1 LKAVRIHA
9 HGGIEQLR
17 YEDSDEP
24 ALRSEDDVIVKLKA
38 AAVNR
43 IDLALRAGSAPC
55 DGCLPRILGADG
67 AGIVHAVGARARG
80 VKPGDAVC
88 LFPFYGRRNRAPSGQ
103 GEQSRCSNRHLLG
116 AHANGT
122 YAEYVSVPARNCFAI
137 PPGLS
142 FDDGAALP
150 LVYSMAWRMLVTDAA
165 LKPGEW
171 VMIVGAGG
179 GIAIA
184 ALQLAAALGARVII
198 ASRDEKKLA
207 AARQLGAIHG
217 VPLERGD
224 PFSATRSFTG
234 RRGVDVAVNCVGGAT
249 WAGSL
254 AALARGGRLV
264 TCGDLAGTA
273 PRTDLRRVFWNHLTI
288 LAAHSAT
295 REEFARVLEFF
306 AATRLKPVIDTILPL
321 KEAARAHDRLEHG
334 AQFGKIVLRI
344 GEQAARR

>member
-1 LKAVRIHA
+1 MKAVRIHA

-67 AGIVHAVGARARG
+67 AGIVHTVGARARG

-88 LFPFYGRRNRAPSGQ
+88 LFPFYEWRSRVLSGQ
-103 GEQSRCSNRHLLG
+103 AVCSDRHFLG
-116 AHANGT
+116 ARANGT

-142 FDDGAALP
+142 LDEGAALP

-171 VMIVGAGG
+171 VLIVGAGG

-207 AARQLGAIHG
+207 AARQLGAVHG
-217 VPLERGD
+217 VPLDRGD
-224 PFSATRSFTG
+224 PFRAARSFTG

-264 TCGDLAGTA
+264 TCGDLAGMA

-295 REEFARVLEFF
+295 REEFTRVLEFF
-306 AATRLKPVIDTILPL
+306 AATRRKPVIDTIFPL
-321 KEAARAHDRLEHG
+321 QEAARAHERLERG

>member
-9 HGGIEQLR
+9 HGGLEQLR
-17 YEDSDEP
+17 YEDGDEP
-24 ALRSEDDVIVKLKA
+24 ALRSEEDVIVKLKA

-55 DGCLPRILGADG
+55 GGRLPRILGADG
-67 AGIVHAVGARARG
+67 AGIVHAVGARASG
-80 VKPGDAVC
+80 IKPGDAVS
-88 LFPFYGRRNRAPSGQ
+88 LFPFYGGPNCAAASQR
-103 GEQSRCSNRHLLG
+103 EQSVCSNRHLLG

-122 YAEYVSVPARNCFAI
+122 YAEYVRVPAKNCFAI

-142 FDDGAALP
+142 FEEGAALP

-179 GIAIA
+179 GIATA

-198 ASRDEKKLA
+198 VSRDEKKLA
-207 AARQLGAIHG
+207 AARQLGAVHG
-217 VPLERGD
+217 VSFDHGD
-224 PFSATRSFTG
+224 PFRAARSFTG

-273 PRTDLRRVFWNHLTI
+273 PRTDLRRVFWNHLSI

-295 REEFARVLEFF
+295 RGEFARVLEFF
-306 AATRLKPVIDTILPL
+306 AATRRKPVIDTIFSL
-321 KEAARAHDRLEHG
+321 KEAARAHERLERG

-344 GEQAARR
+344 GE

>member
-9 HGGIEQLR
+9 YGGIEQLR
-17 YEDSDEP
+17 YEDGDEP
-24 ALRSEDDVIVKLKA
+24 ALRSEGDVIVKLKA

-67 AGIVHAVGARARG
+67 AGIVHAVGGRTSG
-80 VKPGDAVC
+80 VRLGDAVC
-88 LFPFYGRRNRAPSGQ
+88 LFPFYGCRNRASCGSG
-103 GEQSRCSNRHLLG
+103 EKSPRSNRHFLG
-116 AHANGT
+116 ARANGT
-122 YAEYVSVPARNCFAI
+122 YAEYVCVPAKNCFAI

-142 FDDGAALP
+142 FDEGAALP

-179 GIAIA
+179 GIATA

-198 ASRDEKKLA
+198 ASSDEKKLT
-207 AARQLGAIHG
+207 AARQLGAVHG
-217 VPLERGD
+217 VRLGRGD
-224 PFSATRSFTG
+224 PFRAARSFTG
-234 RRGVDVAVNCVGGAT
+234 KRGVDVLVNCVGGAT
-249 WAGSL
+249 WADSL

-264 TCGDLAGTA
+264 TCGNLAGTA
-273 PRTDLRRVFWNHLTI
+273 PKTDLRRVFWNHLTI
-288 LAAHSAT
+288 LAAHSVT
-295 REEFARVLEFF
+295 GEEFARMLGFI
-306 AATRLKPVIDTILPL
+306 AATRRKPVIDTIFPL
-321 KEAARAHDRLEHG
+321 QEAARAHERLERG

-344 GEQAARR
+344 GE